1 MLLGLVG
8 KTNVGKST
16 FFAAATSLNVEIAN
30 RPFTTIK
37 PNRGIAYIRSKCVHQ
52 EFGVLDSK
60 CIEGT
65 RFIPVELMDVAGLV
79 PGAHRGRGLG
89 NKFLDDLRQ
98 ADVFIHLVDA
108 SGGTDFEGR
117 QVDPGSHDP
126 LEDVK
131 FLENEL
137 DEWFTGIIYK
147 DWDKLGKLAD
157 QKALDNASILHDRLS
172 GLGFGKRVIEEA
184 MSGLELDTKKIS
196 SWSKDQVASF
206 AKDLRIRGK
215 PSVIGANKADIS
227 TAERNISRMR
237 ETLDVPVIPVVAEAE
252 LALRRAA
259 QKGLIKYI
267 PGENHFTVMSDS
279 LSAVQNEALNRLSNL
294 MTKFNGTGVQ
304 TTLETAVYQAYKGIV
319 VYPVE
324 DVNKLTDKRGN
335 VLPDAFILKSGSKP
349 IDLARKVHTELE
361 KGYLYSIDA
370 KTKQRLSSD
379 YTLKNLDVV
388 KIVSTQTN

>member
-1 MLLGLVG
+1 VLLGLVG